1 MTLFR
6 LAPVVLVLSLPLMG
20 TVAEAG
26 PIERACLSSDRKAAS
41 RTLCGCI
48 QQAADLTL
56 RPGDQ
61 RRAAKFFRDP
71 DEAQQVRMSK
81 SDNDNEFWDRYKN
94 FGATAEAYCAG

>member
-6 LAPVVLVLSLPLMG
+6 LAPVALALILPFSAGM
-20 TVAEAG
+20 AEAG
-26 PIERACLSSDRKAAS
+26 PIERACLASDRKAAS

-48 QQAADLTL
+48 QQAADMTL
-56 RPGDQ
+56 RAGDQ

-81 SDNDNEFWDRYKN
+81 TDNDNEFWDRYKN
-94 FGATAEAYCAG
+94 FGATAEAYCRG